1 MNKPD
6 DVSCETLSKILL
18 ENRVFTDEKLSRIF
32 SEKSVHFWKDFINWN
47 KVHNLTKITC
57 FHEAAHLHFLD
68 SLFPVLLP
76 DAFSNCKRILDLGTG
91 GGFPGI
97 PLSFYFNDIDFHLLD
112 KSRKKISF
120 LRYVSSKNHYS
131 NVHPVNCDFL
141 NLSLKFDMIISRAVR
156 IDSSL
161 LSHCRNLLNHGGWV
175 VVFRSKD
182 DFPDIDISPSHSI
195 NYTILNKN
203 RSIHFYQF

>member
-18 ENRVFTDEKLSRIF
+18 GSKIFTDKKLSQIF
-32 SEKSVHFWKDFINWN
+32 SVKAVNFWNDFINWN
-47 KVHNLTKITC
+47 SVHNLTKITSY
-57 FHEAAHLHFLD
+57 HDAAHLHFLD
-68 SLFPVLLP
+68 SLFPVLFP
-76 DAFSNCKRILDLGTG
+76 NAFSNCKNILDLGTG

-97 PLSFYFNDIDFHLLD
+97 PLSFYFNDINFHLLD

-120 LRYVSSKNHYS
+120 LRYVSSKNNYS
-131 NVHPVNCDFL
+131 NVHPVYCNFFNFSI
-141 NLSLKFDMIISRAVR
+141 NLDMIISRAVR
-156 IDSSL
+156 IDAPL
-161 LSHCRNLLNHGGWV
+161 ISHCRNLLNRNGWL

-182 DFPDIDISPSHSI
+182 DFPDIDISPSYSV